1 MGRGSLPW
9 HVPER
14 AAVRLHFEMQLK
26 GFCTS
31 MFFRTAGGCAWRD
44 RGGHHMATETADSQD
59 SGTIY
64 SITFQNQSGSDL
76 DFLMFQQ
83 PPPGPDFGAL
93 AWFAKPIPPGGNSK
107 FEWRRTYEFVWGETG
122 HLSPG
127 VAFRAAQT
135 VGADLKYTNAIELTR
150 QGSAIVFTNA
160 KSEQPA
166 HGFNISVSSL
176 VPANMVSVGLGM
188 AGRPFFVRQALPN
201 LRYQFMVDPPVYWI
215 AAGSFQEGEV
225 LDVEAIDKVQ
235 VKFEPNIFNVTA
247 TYDADGSWK
256 LKNDLG

>member
-1 MGRGSLPW
+1 
-9 HVPER
+9 
-14 AAVRLHFEMQLK
+14 
-26 GFCTS
+26 
-31 MFFRTAGGCAWRD
+31 
-44 RGGHHMATETADSQD
+44 MATGTADSQS

-64 SITFQNQSGSDL
+64 SITFQNQSGSNL
-76 DFLMFQQ
+76 DFLIFQQ
-83 PPPGPDFGAL
+83 PPAGPDLGTL
-93 AWFAKPIPPGGNSK
+93 AWFVKPIPIGGDCK
-107 FEWRRTYEFVWGETG
+107 FEWRQTYEFVWGETG

-127 VAFRAAQT
+127 EVFRVAQT

-166 HGFNISVSSL
+166 HGFKITVSSL

-201 LRYQFMVDPPVYWI
+201 LLYQFMVDPPVYWI
-215 AAGSFQEGEV
+215 AAGSFRQGEV
-225 LDVEAIDKVQ
+225 LDLEAIDKFQ

-247 TYDADGSWK
+247 TYDADGNWK